1 MQPPEF
7 DSQLDLGAAPKPDD
21 IDTVP
26 TGNGVFLFR
35 DNAER
40 PLMLG
45 VAANLRAMVRSKLF
59 EDAED
64 PLDKKRVKLTG
75 VARSVAWLRTVN
87 EFERYL
93 CYWQIAR
100 VLYPKTYRKLLPFA
114 GCWFVTVDPQATY
127 PRFEA
132 RKSIESDRQAIFGP
146 LLRRKDAEH
155 LIRLLEDGFD
165 LCRYYDVLLQT
176 PHGQAC
182 AYFDMRRCP
191 APCDGSV
198 PMATYHASVNA
209 ALAFLKK
216 DANGLVS
223 IDARMKEAAATTN
236 FELAGVYKKVRDELN
251 GVFAKP
257 AFRHVRYLNDTAWIA
272 ILLDNAR
279 QRHPDKASLR
289 AYGFWRG
296 TVRRL
301 ASGKATELETLTEEW
316 RMAMIDLREKAPF
329 APDALAISTAL
340 LARYLFKPDQR
351 MVAICTV
358 KELGDS
364 DRLRDVC
371 SAILFNK
378 P

>member
-7 DSQLDLGAAPKPDD
+7 DSQLALAAVPKPDD

-35 DNAER
+35 DDAER

-45 VAANLRAMVRSKLF
+45 VAANLRATVRSKLF

-75 VARSVAWLRTVN
+75 VARAVAWLRTAN

-100 VLYPKTYRKLLPFA
+100 ELYPKTYRKLLPFA

-165 LCRYYDVLLQT
+165 LCRYYDVLLQS
-176 PHGQAC
+176 PRGHAC
-182 AYFDMRRCP
+182 AYFDMGRCP

-198 PMATYHASVNA
+198 PMFTYHASVNA
-209 ALAFLKK
+209 ALAFMKR
-216 DANGLVS
+216 DANGLAP

-236 FELAGVYKKVRDELN
+236 FELAGVYKKVRNELN

-257 AFRHVRYLNDTAWIA
+257 AFRHVRFLNDTDWIA
-272 ILLDNAR
+272 ILLDNPR
-279 QRHPDKASLR
+279 QRKPDKASLR
-289 AYGFWRG
+289 AYGFSHG
-296 TVRRL
+296 TVKRL
-301 ASGKATELETLTEEW
+301 ASGKATELTTLVEQWQTALIE
-316 RMAMIDLREKAPF
+316 MRESASITS
-329 APDALAISTAL
+329 DALAISTAL

-351 MVAICTV
+351 MVVICTGD
-358 KELGDS
+358 ELGDL
-364 DRLRDVC
+364 DRLRDLC
-371 SAILFNK
+371 TSMLFK
-378 P
+378 TS